1 MMNTKQTMPQWLR
14 SHDAGWWLGQV
25 IALSI
30 AIGLLRAGYG
40 GAVAGAVGYAI
51 AVLVD
56 IREAVTRSKTNRERK
71 E

>member
-1 MMNTKQTMPQWLR
+1 MNMNQTASELWS
-14 SHDAGWWLGQV
+14 SHDASWWLGQV

>member
-30 AIGLLRAGYG
+30 AIGLLRAGYVG
-40 GAVAGAVGYAI
+40 PIAASVGYAI

-56 IREAVTRSKTNRERK
+56 IREAVTRSKAEQERK

>member
-1 MMNTKQTMPQWLR
+1 MNMNQTASELWS
-14 SHDAGWWLGQV
+14 SHDASWWLGQV

-30 AIGLLRAGYG
+30 AIGLLRAGYVG
-40 GAVAGAVGYAI
+40 PIAASVGYAI

-56 IREAVTRSKTNRERK
+56 IREAVTRSKAEQERK